1 MRHSPYGLG
10 PHAGVR
16 ADERHEGYHRMSS
29 DQADRTVELE
39 PSETPPEGPAT
50 GLRATRRERA
60 GLTWDVW
67 NSRIALAVVA
77 LLGTALVALHV
88 HSYQQLSIYDEVQ
101 HVDYVN
107 RLLQG
112 GVPASGDLWLPE
124 TVDSV
129 TCRTIDYPAEYP
141 SCRASVSFDRLPN
154 SGFTTAFIHTPVYY
168 LLPAAAVWATASLPL
183 SVDPVSVMRTTGVL
197 WLMAAL
203 VLMWLVWRDLRVP
216 WQVRAGLALA
226 LFTAPTVLLAHSTVT
241 NDATG
246 LAAGAAVLLATL
258 RWDQGRFRLWVP
270 VAIAAAAVLLK
281 ATSLAVLLM
290 ACAFVLVRALQ
301 RASLERRPW
310 WTALSRRA
318 LTFVGCLAVAA
329 GVIGIGWSALSTA
342 RAHMDERLIPQ
353 NLTLSQDH
361 FELSWL
367 TTSLLSMTTPLQPQF
382 LQSVLTGQ
390 AGTIVANL
398 VNVGLL
404 VLAVVGA
411 VRSEPGSVVR
421 ALAISTGAA
430 MLAFGPLLTL
440 INYATLGVQFGIPA
454 RYGFT
459 LVPAMLALGGTA
471 VRSRQGGY
479 ALIAVGLLFYAGITV
494 SLLR

>member
-1 MRHSPYGLG
+1 
-10 PHAGVR
+10 
-16 ADERHEGYHRMSS
+16 
-29 DQADRTVELE
+29 
-39 PSETPPEGPAT
+39 
-50 GLRATRRERA
+50 
-60 GLTWDVW
+60 
-67 NSRIALAVVA
+67 
-77 LLGTALVALHV
+77 
-88 HSYQQLSIYDEVQ
+88 
-101 HVDYVN
+101 
-107 RLLQG
+107 
-112 GVPASGDLWLPE
+112 
-124 TVDSV
+124 
-129 TCRTIDYPAEYP
+129 
-141 SCRASVSFDRLPN
+141 
-154 SGFTTAFIHTPVYY
+154 
-168 LLPAAAVWATASLPL
+168 
-183 SVDPVSVMRTTGVL
+183 
-197 WLMAAL
+197 
-203 VLMWLVWRDLRVP
+203 
-216 WQVRAGLALA
+216 
-226 LFTAPTVLLAHSTVT
+226 VT

-270 VAIAAAAVLLK
+270 VVVAAAAVLLK
-281 ATSLAVLLM
+281 ATSLAVLLL
-290 ACAFVLVRALQ
+290 ACAFVLVRAWQ

-310 WTALSRRA
+310 WTALPRPA

-353 NLTLSQDH
+353 NVTLSADH

-479 ALIAVGLLFYAGITV
+479 ALIAVGLLFYAGIAV
-494 SLLR
+494 SMLR

>member
-1 MRHSPYGLG
+1 
-10 PHAGVR
+10 
-16 ADERHEGYHRMSS
+16 MSS
-29 DQADRTVELE
+29 NQVDRTVELD
-39 PSETPPEGPAT
+39 PSGPPPEGPAED
-50 GLRATRRERA
+50 LPATRRERA
-60 GLTWDVW
+60 GLARDVR
-67 NSRIALAVVA
+67 NSRISLAIVA
-77 LLGTALVALHV
+77 LLGAALVALHV
-88 HSYQQLSIYDEVQ
+88 HSYQQLSVYDEVQ

-112 GVPASGDLWLPE
+112 GVPASGDLWLPV

-129 TCRTIDYPAEYP
+129 TCRTIDYPGEYP
-141 SCRASVSFDRLPN
+141 PCGASVGFDQLPN

-168 LLPAAAVWATASLPL
+168 LLPAGAVWATSPLPL
-183 SVDPVSVMRTTGVL
+183 SVDPVSIMRATGAL
-197 WLMAAL
+197 WLAAAL

-226 LFTAPTVLLAHSTVT
+226 MITAPTVLLAHSTVT

-258 RWDQGRFRLWVP
+258 RWDQGRLRLWVP
-270 VAIAAAAVLLK
+270 VAVAAAAVLLK

-290 ACAFVLVRALQ
+290 ACAFVLVRGLQ

-310 WTALSRRA
+310 WTALTRRS
-318 LTFVGCLAVAA
+318 LLFVGGLAVAA
-329 GVIGIGWSALSTA
+329 GVIGVGWSALSTA

-353 NLTLSQDH
+353 NITLSHDH

-382 LQSVLTGQ
+382 LQSALTGQ

-404 VLAVVGA
+404 VLVVVAA

-440 INYATLGVQFGIPA
+440 INYASLGVQFGIPA

-459 LVPAMLALGGTA
+459 LVPALAALAGTG
-471 VRSRQGGY
+471 VRSRRGGY
-479 ALIAVGLLFYAGITV
+479 ALIAVGLLFYAGIALT
-494 SLLR
+494 LLR